1 MHEDSV
7 AVPDGRMKLD
17 RVAQQQPDGERKPAP
32 VARAGRPAAPPMA
45 KLGPEYALALQR
57 SVGNSAVASSML
69 QREPES
75 PAMKI
80 APKGSLATP
89 PVKGEFDWGK
99 VKGEWEIKAE
109 GSVEKTGAENTL
121 GVGFAPDKDVREQ
134 GVKFEAEQL
143 KIEIAKSLG
152 GVEFKEGT
160 FKLAAEAAAKELKLG
175 GSGEVEVAVPSLS
188 LAGGKVGGT
197 FGVEVA
203 AISLEWKKF
212 AKNPK
217 EFDVAIGKLTGAM
230 TDTWEY
236 SRDGEPRKAQVKVGI
251 EVTFKPNWT
260 AIIADLLAKRAASAA
275 AQAAAEAALAASE
288 GAGSGI
294 AAVGGAAAIAPL
306 GGIALATGVAL
317 FPLSRIDGNTDA
329 GKQGLHLGN
338 QGSRDAD
345 RYADEYCR
353 ALENG
358 AAGNSQGGMK
368 ALADLQ
374 TALAQAAAAVPTSAA
389 DPDFAGRVKQALIRD
404 QGGVDQIRRNVVG
417 RYKKDFYQAAMKQW
431 DADHSGFWNKVFD
444 WDKREFFERH
454 LRMSL

>member
-1 MHEDSV
+1 M
-7 AVPDGRMKLD
+7 
-17 RVAQQQPDGERKPAP
+17 
-32 VARAGRPAAPPMA
+32 
-45 KLGPEYALALQR
+45 
-57 SVGNSAVASSML
+57 
-69 QREPES
+69 
-75 PAMKI
+75 
-80 APKGSLATP
+80 
-89 PVKGEFDWGK
+89 
-99 VKGEWEIKAE
+99 
-109 GSVEKTGAENTL
+109 
-121 GVGFAPDKDVREQ
+121 
-134 GVKFEAEQL
+134 
-143 KIEIAKSLG
+143 
-152 GVEFKEGT
+152 
-160 FKLAAEAAAKELKLG
+160 
-175 GSGEVEVAVPSLS
+175 
-188 LAGGKVGGT
+188 
-197 FGVEVA
+197 
-203 AISLEWKKF
+203 
-212 AKNPK
+212 
-217 EFDVAIGKLTGAM
+217 
-230 TDTWEY
+230 
-236 SRDGEPRKAQVKVGI
+236 
-251 EVTFKPNWT
+251 
-260 AIIADLLAKRAASAA
+260 
-275 AQAAAEAALAASE
+275 
-288 GAGSGI
+288 
-294 AAVGGAAAIAPL
+294 GGAAAIAPL